1 MKPSIILASFEQWM
15 KSLNL
20 LDHFLSLGYSPQH
33 AALLGD
39 PPPPSPTPN
48 QPNLRDIVL
57 HAPQNEHSYRCYNAQ
72 PAIPITSMAY
82 LSTLESKARFQ

>member
-33 AALLGD
+33 ANLLGS
-39 PPPPSPTPN
+39 PPPPPPTPN
-48 QPNLRDIVL
+48 QPNLLRDIVL
-57 HAPQNEHSYRCYNAQ
+57 HAPQKTNSVDA
-72 PAIPITSMAY
+72 TM
-82 LSTLESKARFQ
+82 LSLLF